1 MTIKIGNHL
10 KPIGRLNHG
19 QVFEKDGKIY
29 ILTNKVDNRGNYTC
43 VNLRTGIVK
52 KYAEII
58 DVSPIK
64 LECTKNGG

>member
-1 MTIKIGNHL
+1 MTIRIDNHL

-19 QVFEKDGKIY
+19 QVFKKDDKIF

-52 KYAEII
+52 EYAEIV
-58 DVSPIK
+58 DVKPIE
-64 LECTKNGG
+64 LECIKK